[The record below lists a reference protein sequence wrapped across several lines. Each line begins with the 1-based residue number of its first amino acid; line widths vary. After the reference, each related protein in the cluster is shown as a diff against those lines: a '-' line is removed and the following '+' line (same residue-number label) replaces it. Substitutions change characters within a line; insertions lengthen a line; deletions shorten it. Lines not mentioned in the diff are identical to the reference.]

1 VRPLLAAAA
10 ALAWLSVPAAG
21 AEEEALNGTQRS
33 EVTEMIQAYI
43 MNNPHVIARALARM
57 GPDAAGGNT
66 GELLRAATAAA
77 KAAFADPSQGAA
89 VVINPS
95 GTTTLAEAFDYAC
108 PFSRTVAPRVEDLL
122 RRRPDVRLVLRE
134 APILTPE
141 SEIAA
146 RVGLAVASQG
156 AQRYRA
162 YHFALMARRGP
173 LTEQA
178 IIEAAAAA
186 GADLAAVADA
196 ASGAAVT
203 RGLQANVAL
212 LRGVGAVATPMF
224 AAGGQAVNGAL
235 QPLDLAALLA
245 GHSSP

>member
-1 VRPLLAAAA
+1 
-10 ALAWLSVPAAG
+10 
-21 AEEEALNGTQRS
+21 
-33 EVTEMIQAYI
+33 
-43 MNNPHVIARALARM
+43 
-57 GPDAAGGNT
+57 
-66 GELLRAATAAA
+66 
-77 KAAFADPSQGAA
+77 
-89 VVINPS
+89 
-95 GTTTLAEAFDYAC
+95 
-108 PFSRTVAPRVEDLL
+108 
-122 RRRPDVRLVLRE
+122 
-134 APILTPE
+134 
-141 SEIAA
+141 
-146 RVGLAVASQG
+146 
-156 AQRYRA
+156 
-162 YHFALMARRGP
+162 MARRGP

-235 QPLDLAALLA
+235 QPLDLDALLA